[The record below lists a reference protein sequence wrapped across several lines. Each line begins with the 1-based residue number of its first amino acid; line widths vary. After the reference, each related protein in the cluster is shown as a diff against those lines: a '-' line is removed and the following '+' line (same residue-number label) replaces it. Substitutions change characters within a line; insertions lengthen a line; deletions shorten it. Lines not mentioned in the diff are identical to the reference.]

1 MFADKAPNKPM
12 ELNELLNQIKTTIQ
26 QNNIGLT
33 DNRLSDL
40 NQSCDNITNSLNSID
55 QVLDNL
61 KKLTSGI
68 EVAPE
73 DLANSLR
80 ELNLTEL
87 TGESLKNKF
96 EQILNLAANSNQELT
111 DKIKDT
117 ERELEAILNT
127 LQHQQTLITNYQD
140 QITTLETKVKGNE
153 NQVKELQI
161 KAGLIGSG
169 ITAFLGGLLIM
180 LARYLR
186 NRAS

>member
-1 MFADKAPNKPM
+1 MFADKVPNKPM

-33 DNRLSDL
+33 DNRLPDL
-40 NQSCDNITNSLNSID
+40 NRSCDSITNSLNSID
-55 QVLDNL
+55 QVLDQI

-73 DLANSLR
+73 DLQNSLR
-80 ELNLTEL
+80 ELNLTEF
-87 TGESLKNKF
+87 TGQSLKNKF

-117 ERELEAILNT
+117 EKELEEILNT
-127 LQHQQTLITNYQD
+127 LQQQQTLITNYQD

-153 NQVKELQI
+153 NQAKDLQI
-161 KAGLIGSG
+161 KAGLIGAG
-169 ITAFLGGLLIM
+169 ITASLGGLAVII
-180 LARYLR
+180 AKYLR
-186 NRAS
+186 RN